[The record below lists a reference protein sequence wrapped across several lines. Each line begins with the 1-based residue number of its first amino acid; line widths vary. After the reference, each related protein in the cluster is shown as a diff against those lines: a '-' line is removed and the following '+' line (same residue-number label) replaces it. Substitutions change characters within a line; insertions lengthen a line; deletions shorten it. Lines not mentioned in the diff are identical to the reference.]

1 MSTKYAAFGAH
12 LELGTSQVE
21 TAVIVIDGPT
31 FLLTGTG
38 NADVTITH
46 AAMTGSGVA
55 KSVALVT
62 GDNTDTVATK
72 IAAHMTALSDVT
84 DHMTVK
90 ANGPNVIMELVDA
103 AADDGTL
110 NMAYA
115 NDDAL
120 GLTNDAS
127 SNDTVAGVVKVE
139 TAGVKSIG
147 GPSLSLD
154 TEDVTTHDQANFW
167 EQVVA
172 TILRSGEISM
182 DIVYDPADATH
193 DAATGLVYRLEDKI
207 RTFFDLVFP
216 NAENWTFYGKITGFE
231 PTAEVASY
239 LAATIKVKITGQP
252 TLE

>member
-1 MSTKYAAFGAH
+1 MANKYAAYGIA
-12 LELGTSQVE
+12 LKAGTAQVE

-46 AAMTGSGVA
+46 AGMTGSGVA

-84 DHMTVK
+84 DHMTVV
-90 ANGPNVIMELVDA
+90 ANGPNVIMELVGA

-120 GLTNDAS
+120 GLTNDAT
-127 SNDTVAGVVKVE
+127 SNNTTAGVVAVE
-139 TAGVKSIG
+139 IASVKNIG

-154 TEDVTTHDQANFW
+154 TEDVTTHDQTTSFEEN
-167 EQVVA
+167 VGTV
-172 TILRSGEISM
+172 LRSGEISL
-182 DIVYDPADATH
+182 DIVYDPANATH
-193 DAATGLVYRLEDKI
+193 DASTGLVYRKEDKI
-207 RTFFDLVFP
+207 RTHFDLVFFSTY
-216 NAENWTFYGKITGFE
+216 NWTFFGLVTGFE
-231 PTAEVASY
+231 PTGDIGGA
-239 LAATIKVKITGQP
+239 LGATVKVKITGQP